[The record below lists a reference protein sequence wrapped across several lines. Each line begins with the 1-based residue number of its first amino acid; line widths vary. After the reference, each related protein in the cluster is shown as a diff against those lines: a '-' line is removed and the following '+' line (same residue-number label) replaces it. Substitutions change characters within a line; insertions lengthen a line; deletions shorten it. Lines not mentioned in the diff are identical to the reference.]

1 MGRPYTL
8 MHKNL
13 EVATLEIDEDNGVI
27 SKVIKVH
34 DMGHMPVGTVV
45 SNFVDGARVREW
57 WSSRSIPSSRSGIRD
72 VLESLGIFDAKLLLT
87 RSMGLSLSDQ
97 YWVRPEGGDFR
108 WDDVNF
114 FDNIFSDDIGDLLMG
129 GKTSENIDLMSP
141 DNTSDGVLQKRWK
154 IIDGRRCLF
163 KGSTGTTRQEPFNEV
178 IASRLMEALGIP
190 HVEYRIMW
198 ISGRPYSVCE
208 DFIDRDTELVS
219 AYRVLISK
227 KRDNDRSLYSHYVGC
242 CADMGI
248 DIVPFLDRMM
258 VLDYIIGNYDRHTN
272 NFGLVRNANTLEWI
286 GSAPIFD
293 SGTSLGC
300 QLRTDEI
307 MGQAGIHSK
316 PFRDLASEQIK
327 LVSSLDWV
335 DFDSLYGAMD
345 DVGNVMD
352 GSEGLIDER
361 RKTTLMDFIRSRI
374 DGIRS
379 MSDRIHGR

>member
-141 DNTSDGVLQKRWK
+141 DNTSDGFFRRG
-154 IIDGRRCLF
+154 GRSSMADAISSREAPVRPDRNH
-163 KGSTGTTRQEPFNEV
+163 ST
-178 IASRLMEALGIP
+178 
-190 HVEYRIMW
+190 
-198 ISGRPYSVCE
+198 
-208 DFIDRDTELVS
+208 
-219 AYRVLISK
+219 K
-227 KRDNDRSLYSHYVGC
+227 
-242 CADMGI
+242 
-248 DIVPFLDRMM
+248 
-258 VLDYIIGNYDRHTN
+258 
-272 NFGLVRNANTLEWI
+272 
-286 GSAPIFD
+286 
-293 SGTSLGC
+293 
-300 QLRTDEI
+300 
-307 MGQAGIHSK
+307 
-316 PFRDLASEQIK
+316 
-327 LVSSLDWV
+327 
-335 DFDSLYGAMD
+335 
-345 DVGNVMD
+345 
-352 GSEGLIDER
+352 
-361 RKTTLMDFIRSRI
+361 
-374 DGIRS
+374 
-379 MSDRIHGR
+379 